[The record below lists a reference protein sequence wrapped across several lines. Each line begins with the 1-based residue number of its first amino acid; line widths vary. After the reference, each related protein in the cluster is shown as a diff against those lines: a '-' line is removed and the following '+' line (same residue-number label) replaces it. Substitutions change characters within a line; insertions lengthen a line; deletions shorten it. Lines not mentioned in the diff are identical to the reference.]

1 VFELAVLDAHHFLLI
16 FETSACL
23 DFANRDGEAAVTA
36 QRPFQTKYLRSN
48 MKPLK
53 SLLLGLA
60 IIAAAGAVQAQ
71 NEQFIPVLSYR
82 VGPYA
87 AGGSGYYGGAIDYW
101 TLVNMSGGVNGVK
114 LVWEEC
120 ETEYNPSKGVE
131 CYERLKSRNGGA
143 TTVEPLSTGIAYGLF
158 DRVSRDKIPMTT
170 FGYGLASS
178 AEGRVYDWI
187 FPLGTTYWDQM
198 AAMIAYLGQK
208 EGGVEKLQG
217 KKIAFL
223 YHDSAYGK
231 EPIPVLDALA
241 TRYGYSVLKIPVTP
255 PGNTQESQW
264 LQIRQAKPDYV
275 IVWTYGVMSTV
286 ALKTAAKT
294 GYPKDKLL
302 GVWWAASEE
311 DVVPAADAA
320 KGYVSAS
327 FTASGLNFP
336 VMQDIKN
343 KVYGAKKGNLEDANR
358 LGNVMYTRG
367 VVYGIILVEALHVA
381 QNKFGKGKVM
391 TPEQVRWGLEH
402 LNLTEARI
410 RELGAPGLFPPIKTS
425 CEDHEGSGMVKF
437 QRWDGTRFKQVT
449 PFMAGDRAMV
459 RKMVE
464 ESAAKYASEKK
475 LSPRDCGK
483 EG

>member
-1 VFELAVLDAHHFLLI
+1 MKAI
-16 FETSACL
+16 TSA
-23 DFANRDGEAAVTA
+23 
-36 QRPFQTKYLRSN
+36 
-48 MKPLK
+48 
-53 SLLLGLA
+53 LLGLA
-60 IIAAAGAVQAQ
+60 LLAAASAVSAQ
-71 NEQFIPVLSYR
+71 SEQFIPVLSYR

-101 TLVNMSGGVNGVK
+101 TLINMSGGVNGVK
-114 LVWEEC
+114 LLWEEC

-131 CYERLKSRNGGA
+131 CYERLKKKNGGA

-158 DRVSRDKIPMTT
+158 DRVAQDKIPMTT

-178 AEGRVYDWI
+178 AEGRVYDWV

-208 EGGVEKLQG
+208 EGGLDKLKG
-217 KKIAFL
+217 KKIGFI
-223 YHDSAYGK
+223 YHESAYGK

-241 TRYGYSVLKIPVTP
+241 AKHGFETLKIPVAP
-255 PGNTQESQW
+255 PGQTQDAQW

-294 GYPKDKLL
+294 GYPRDKLL

-311 DVVPAADAA
+311 DVVPAGEAS
-320 KGYVSAS
+320 KGYVTAS
-327 FTASGLNFP
+327 FTASGTNFP

-343 KVYGAKKGNLEDANR
+343 KVYGAGKGNLEDKSR

-367 VVYGIILVEALHVA
+367 VVYGMIVVEALRVA
-381 QNKFGKGKVM
+381 QAKFGKGKVM
-391 TPEQVRWGLEH
+391 TPEQLRWGFEH

-410 RELGAPGLFPPIKTS
+410 KELGAPGLFPPIKTS
-425 CEDHEGSGMVKF
+425 CADHEGSGMVKF
-437 QRWDGTRFKQVT
+437 QAWDGSGFKQVT
-449 PFMAGDRAMV
+449 PFMAGDRALV

-464 ESAAKYASEKK
+464 ETSGKYAAEKK
-475 LSPRDCGK
+475 IALRDCSK
-483 EG
+483 ED